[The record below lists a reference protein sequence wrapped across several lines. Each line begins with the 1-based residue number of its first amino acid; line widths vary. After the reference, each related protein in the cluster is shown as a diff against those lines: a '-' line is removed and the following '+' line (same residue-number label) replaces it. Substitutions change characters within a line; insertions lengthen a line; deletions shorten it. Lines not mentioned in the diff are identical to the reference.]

1 MILKSLMMR
10 KTLQLDLGFTSRTRL
25 RRPAGRG
32 FTIIELMVVM
42 LIISILIG
50 IAAIAYDKTVMR
62 ARETALKQDLQT
74 MRQAIDNYTLDK
86 QQAPQSLDDLV
97 DAHYLRE
104 IPVDPVTH
112 QKDWVIHIGETVLS
126 PEQSGSGIDDVHS
139 NSEQIASDGR
149 PFNAW

>member
-1 MILKSLMMR
+1 MCRIPKGESVVA
-10 KTLQLDLGFTSRTRL
+10 SRVGPCVYFRS
-25 RRPAGRG
+25 RSSGVRG

-62 ARETALKQDLQT
+62 ARESVLKQDLQT

-86 QQAPQSLDDLV
+86 QQAPQSLEDLV

-104 IPVDPVTH
+104 IPTDPISR
-112 QKDWVIHIGETVLS
+112 QKDWVTHVGDMVLS

-139 NSEQIASDGR
+139 GSDQTGSDGK
-149 PFNAW
+149 PYSNW